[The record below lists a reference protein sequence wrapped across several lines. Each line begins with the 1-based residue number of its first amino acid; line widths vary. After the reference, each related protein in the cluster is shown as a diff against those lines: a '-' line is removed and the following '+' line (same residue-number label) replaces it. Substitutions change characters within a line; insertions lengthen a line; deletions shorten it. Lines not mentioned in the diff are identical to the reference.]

1 MILGPA
7 KRRTLQPERG
17 QTVKLPNG
25 WKRIPLH
32 EIAEVRT
39 GLAKGKSGQRD
50 PVELPYLRVANVQDG
65 HLDLSEIKKITVE
78 RGQIERYSLQY
89 GDLLMTEGGDFDKL
103 GRGDVWQSQIEPC
116 LHQNHVFAVRPQLH
130 RVNPFYLAALV
141 GSHYGRAYFL
151 GCAKRSTNLA
161 SINSSQ
167 LKSFPVLVP
176 PLPEQRQIAAILK
189 TWDKAIEK
197 SEQLLASSR
206 NQKQALMQQLL
217 YCGHRLPGFHGAWKE
232 HRIGDVLREEKR
244 PVQWDDDQEYPLIS
258 VRRRSGG
265 AFHRETLK
273 GHEIL
278 TKKLNTVAVGDFLI
292 SKMQVVHGAMA
303 IVPPD
308 LAHMYVSGSYITLRS
323 RDDTQFDINFF
334 GWLSATPQM
343 YRHAYRSSYGVHIEK
358 MTFDLGMFIN
368 ERVSFPPTLGE
379 QQAICAVLD
388 AANRQ
393 IVNLQRSGDQLR
405 EEKRALM
412 QQLLTGK
419 RRVKLDQPA
428 EEVSA
433 E

>member
-1 MILGPA
+1 MNIHDW
-7 KRRTLQPERG
+7 KVRTLGSIATIERG
-17 QTVKLPNG
+17 KFSVRPRNDPRYFGGTMPFVQTG
-25 WKRIPLH
+25 
-32 EIAEVRT
+32 
-39 GLAKGKSGQRD
+39 D
-50 PVELPYLRVANVQDG
+50 VANAGMFLRNFSQTLNDDG
-65 HLDLSEIKKITVE
+65 VSVSKVFPAGTI
-78 RGQIERYSLQY
+78 
-89 GDLLMTEGGDFDKL
+89 LMTIAANIGETAIATFPVACPDSLVAINPKL
-103 GRGDVWQSQIEPC
+103 EQADTIW
-116 LHQNHVFAVRPQLH
+116 LK
-130 RVNPFYLAALV
+130 YALE
-141 GSHYGRAYFL
+141 AQQ
-151 GCAKRSTNLA
+151 TNLDSQA
-161 SINSSQ
+161 GQNAQKNINLQ
-167 LKSFPVLVP
+167 VLEPLELLVP
-176 PLPEQRQIAAILK
+176 PLNEQHRIGKALLTWEEAILE
-189 TWDKAIEK
+189 TEK
-197 SEQLLASSR
+197 LLVNSR
-206 NQKQALMQQLL
+206 KQKLALMQQLL
-217 YCGHRLPGFHGAWKE
+217 YCKHRLPGFHGAWKV

-303 IVPPD
+303 MVPPD
-308 LAHMYVSGSYITLRS
+308 LAHMFVSGSYITLRS
-323 RDDTQFDINFF
+323 TNDTQFDINFF

-379 QQAICAVLD
+379 QQAICTVLD

-393 IVNLQRSGDQLR
+393 IVDLQRAVDQLR

-419 RRVKLDQPA
+419 HRVKLDAPVA
-428 EEVSA
+428 EANAV
-433 E
+433 